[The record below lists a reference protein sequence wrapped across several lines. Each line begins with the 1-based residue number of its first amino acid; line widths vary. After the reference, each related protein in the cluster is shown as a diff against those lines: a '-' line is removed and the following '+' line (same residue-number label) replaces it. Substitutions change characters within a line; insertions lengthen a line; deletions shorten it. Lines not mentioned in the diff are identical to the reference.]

1 MDSDKEMINIPISK
15 ELEPLL
21 KDLFEKDN
29 ISKNVQVMSS
39 IMLFIK
45 KRVTFARAAE
55 LSGYPLNDFG
65 DTLNKLGIDWME
77 YGEQEYLD
85 DIEVLRSFQQK

>member
-1 MDSDKEMINIPISK
+1 M
-15 ELEPLL
+15 
-21 KDLFEKDN
+21 
-29 ISKNVQVMSS
+29 
-39 IMLFIK
+39 
-45 KRVTFARAAE
+45 RAAE